1 VVSAAADVRQNAGL
15 IQNRRT
21 TISTSDISLTAGM
34 RTNLLNLQNTSTL
47 LNRTQQR
54 LSSGKQVN
62 SALDNPTNYFASQ
75 SATQRA
81 SDLSARKDGMSEAVQ
96 TVSDTNAGIT
106 AITGLI
112 QAAKGIAQSA
122 LSTSDTNV
130 QSKLAAQYDTIRTQI
145 DQVSSDSGYR
155 GLNLLSNTGGAA
167 TTLTVNFNEKASS
180 ALAVVGFLGNS
191 SGLSLT
197 GAGGNWQATS
207 SITADTAK
215 MDSAI
220 TSLRTST
227 QTLAANLNII
237 TTRQGFTDN
246 MISTLQTGS
255 DNPTLADMNQ
265 EGANMLMLQTRQS
278 LGTTSLSMSSQAA
291 QSVLKLF

>member
-1 VVSAAADVRQNAGL
+1 MS
-15 IQNRRT
+15 I
-21 TISTSDISLTAGM
+21 SDISLTAGM
-34 RTNLLNLQNTSTL
+34 RTNLLNLQGTSDL

-54 LSSGKQVN
+54 LSSGKSVN
-62 SALDNPTNYFASQ
+62 SALDNPTNFFAAQ
-75 SATQRA
+75 NATQRA
-81 SDLSARKDGMSEAVQ
+81 SDLSNRKDGMSNAVQ
-96 TVSDTNAGIT
+96 TVGAANAGIT

-130 QSKLAAQYDTIRTQI
+130 QSKLATQYDTIRSQI
-145 DQVSSDSGYR
+145 DNMSSDSGFQ
-155 GLNLLSNTGGAA
+155 GLNMLSATNTLA
-167 TTLTVNFNEKASS
+167 VVFNENSS
-180 ALAVVGFLGNS
+180 SQLSVVGFLGNS
-191 SGLSLT
+191 TGLSLSA
-197 GAGGNWQATS
+197 AGGTGNTNWQSAS
-207 SITADTAK
+207 AITADTAK

-237 TTRQGFTDN
+237 TTRQSFTDS
-246 MISTLQTGS
+246 MVSTLQTGA
-255 DNPTLADMNQ
+255 DNLTLADMNQ

>member
-1 VVSAAADVRQNAGL
+1 MA
-15 IQNRRT
+15 
-21 TISTSDISLTAGM
+21 TSDISLTAGM
-34 RTNLLNLQNTSTL
+34 RTNLLNLQNTTQL

-62 SALDNPTNYFASQ
+62 SALDNPTNFFAAQ
-75 SATQRA
+75 NATQRA
-81 SDLSARKDGMSEAVQ
+81 SDLSNRKDGMSNAVQ
-96 TVSDTNAGIT
+96 TVGAANAGIT

-130 QSKLAAQYDTIRTQI
+130 QSKLAAQYDTIRSQI
-145 DQVSSDSGYR
+145 DNMSSDSGFQ
-155 GLNLLSNTGGAA
+155 GLNMLSA
-167 TTLTVNFNEKASS
+167 TNTLTVVFNENSS
-180 ALAVVGFLGNS
+180 SSLNVVGFLGNS
-191 SGLSLT
+191 TGLSLT
-197 GAGGNWQATS
+197 AAGGTGNTNWQTAS
-207 SITADTAK
+207 AITADSAK
-215 MDSAI
+215 MDTAI
-220 TSLRTST
+220 TALRTNT

-246 MISTLQTGS
+246 MINTLQTGA
-255 DNPTLADMNQ
+255 DNLTLADMNQ